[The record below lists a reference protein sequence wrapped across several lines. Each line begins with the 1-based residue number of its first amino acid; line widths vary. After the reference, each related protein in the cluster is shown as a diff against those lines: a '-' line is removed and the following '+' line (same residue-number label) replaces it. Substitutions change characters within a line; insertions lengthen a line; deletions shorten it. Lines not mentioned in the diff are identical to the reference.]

1 VNKDREAEK
10 GVLLMAKR
18 LGVTGGIG
26 SGKTTVCRIFRVLGI
41 PVFVA
46 DNVARD
52 VMENEPD
59 IRAAINLITGKDLYT
74 HGNLDRKELARII
87 FNRPD
92 LLRKVNAAVHPEVLE
107 RFNRWASASDSPYVI
122 MEAAILFEAG
132 ADSLVD
138 RVVAISA
145 PVEERI
151 SRVMGRNELTREEV
165 IRRINNQLGDE
176 EREEQ
181 SYYVINN
188 SDNEMIIPEILKIH
202 EDMLRLAEKER

>member
-1 VNKDREAEK
+1 MV
-10 GVLLMAKR
+10 KR

-26 SGKTTVCRIFRVLGI
+26 SGKTTVCRIFRVLAV

-46 DNVARD
+46 DTVAKELMLND
-52 VMENEPD
+52 PA
-59 IRAAINLITGKDLYT
+59 IRSEINLITGQELYSSGT
-74 HGNLDRKELARII
+74 LDKKELARLI

-92 LLRKVNAAVHPEVLE
+92 LLKRVNAAVHPAVLS
-107 RFNRWASASDSPYVI
+107 RFDKWAAASKAPYVI
-122 MEAAILFEAG
+122 MESAILFEAG

-151 SRVMGRNELTREEV
+151 ARVMDRNDLNREEV
-165 IRRINNQLGDE
+165 IRRINNQLEDE

-181 SYYVINN
+181 SYYIINN
-188 SDNEMIIPEILKIH
+188 SDNEMIIPEILNIH
-202 EDMLRLAEKER
+202 EDMLRLAERDR

>member
-1 VNKDREAEK
+1 
-10 GVLLMAKR
+10 MAKR

-138 RVVAISA
+138 RVVTISA

-188 SDNEMIIPEILKIH
+188 SDNEMIIPDILKIH

>member
-1 VNKDREAEK
+1 
-10 GVLLMAKR
+10 MARR

-26 SGKTTVCRIFRVLGI
+26 SGKTTVCRIFRVLGV

-46 DNVARD
+46 DAAARE
-52 VMENEPD
+52 VMNNDPG
-59 IRAAINLITGKDLYT
+59 IRDRINSIAGEDLYS
-74 HGNLDRKELARII
+74 GGELDRMELARLI
-87 FNRPD
+87 FNRPEM
-92 LLRKVNAAVHPEVLE
+92 LKSVNAAVHPVVLQI
-107 RFNRWASASDSPYVI
+107 FSKWADESDAPYVI
-122 MEAAILFEAG
+122 MEAAVLFESK
-132 ADSLVD
+132 ADTFVD

-151 SRVMGRNELTREEV
+151 ARVMGRNELSREQV
-165 IRRINNQLGDE
+165 IERINNQLEDD

-188 SDNEMIIPEILKIH
+188 ADNEMIIPEILKIH

>member
-1 VNKDREAEK
+1 
-10 GVLLMAKR
+10 MARR

-26 SGKTTVCRIFRVLGI
+26 SGKTTVCRIFRVLGV

-52 VMENEPD
+52 LMSSDDE
-59 IRAAINLITGKDLYT
+59 IRTQLNRIAGKDLYLS
-74 HGNLDRKELARII
+74 GSLDRKELARLI

-92 LLRKVNAAVHPEVLE
+92 LLRKVNETVHPSVLRQFDNCATAAE
-107 RFNRWASASDSPYVI
+107 SPYVI
-122 MEAAILFEAG
+122 MESAILFEAG

-138 RVVAISA
+138 RVATISA

-151 SRVMGRNELTREEV
+151 SRVMGRNDLSREEV
-165 IRRINNQLGDE
+165 IGRINNQLEDE

-181 SYYVINN
+181 SYYIINN

-202 EDMLRLAEKER
+202 EDMLRLAGKEK

>member
-1 VNKDREAEK
+1 
-10 GVLLMAKR
+10 MAKR

-26 SGKTTVCRIFRVLGI
+26 SGKTTVCRIFSVLGI

-138 RVVAISA
+138 RVVTISA

>member
-1 VNKDREAEK
+1 
-10 GVLLMAKR
+10 MARR

-26 SGKTTVCRIFRVLGI
+26 SGKTTVCRIFRVLGV

-52 VMENEPD
+52 LMSSDDE
-59 IRAAINLITGKDLYT
+59 IRTQLNRIAGKDLYLS
-74 HGNLDRKELARII
+74 GSLDRKELARLI

-92 LLRKVNAAVHPEVLE
+92 LLRKVNETVHPSVL
-107 RFNRWASASDSPYVI
+107 RQFDNWATAAESPYVI
-122 MEAAILFEAG
+122 MESAILFEAG

-138 RVVAISA
+138 RVATISA

-151 SRVMGRNELTREEV
+151 SRVMGRNDLSREEV
-165 IRRINNQLGDE
+165 IGRINNQLEDE

-181 SYYVINN
+181 SYYIINN

-202 EDMLRLAEKER
+202 EDMLRIAGKDR

>member
-1 VNKDREAEK
+1 
-10 GVLLMAKR
+10 MARR

-26 SGKTTVCRIFRVLGI
+26 SGKTTVCRIFRVLGV

-52 VMENEPD
+52 LMSSDDE
-59 IRAAINLITGKDLYT
+59 IRTQLNRIAGKDLYLS
-74 HGNLDRKELARII
+74 GSLDRKELARLI

-92 LLRKVNAAVHPEVLE
+92 LLRKVNETVHPSVL
-107 RFNRWASASDSPYVI
+107 RQFDNWATAAESPYVI
-122 MEAAILFEAG
+122 MESAILFEAG

-138 RVVAISA
+138 RVATISA

-151 SRVMGRNELTREEV
+151 ARVMGRNDLSREEV
-165 IRRINNQLGDE
+165 IGRINNQLEDE

-181 SYYVINN
+181 SYYIINN

-202 EDMLRLAEKER
+202 EDMLRLAGKEK

>member
-1 VNKDREAEK
+1 
-10 GVLLMAKR
+10 MARR

-26 SGKTTVCRIFRVLGI
+26 SGKTTVCRIFRVLGV

-52 VMENEPD
+52 LMSSDDE
-59 IRAAINLITGKDLYT
+59 IRTHLNRIAGKDLYLS
-74 HGNLDRKELARII
+74 GSLDRKELARLI

-92 LLRKVNAAVHPEVLE
+92 LLRKVNETVHPSVL
-107 RFNRWASASDSPYVI
+107 RQFDNWATAAESPYVI
-122 MEAAILFEAG
+122 MESAILFEAG

-138 RVVAISA
+138 RVATISA

-151 SRVMGRNELTREEV
+151 SRVMGRNDLSREEV
-165 IRRINNQLGDE
+165 IGRINNQLEDE

-181 SYYVINN
+181 SYYIINN

-202 EDMLRLAEKER
+202 EDMLRLAGKEK

>member
-1 VNKDREAEK
+1 
-10 GVLLMAKR
+10 MAKR

-46 DNVARD
+46 DIVARD
-52 VMENEPD
+52 VMENESD
-59 IRAAINLITGKDLYT
+59 IRAAINLITGRDLYT
-74 HGNLDRKELARII
+74 LGILDRKELARII

-92 LLRKVNAAVHPEVLE
+92 LLRKVNAAVHPVVLE
-107 RFNRWASASDSPYVI
+107 KFDRWAAASEAPYVI

-138 RVVAISA
+138 RVVTISA

-165 IRRINNQLGDE
+165 IHRINNQLEDE

-202 EDMLRLAEKER
+202 DDMLRLSEKDR